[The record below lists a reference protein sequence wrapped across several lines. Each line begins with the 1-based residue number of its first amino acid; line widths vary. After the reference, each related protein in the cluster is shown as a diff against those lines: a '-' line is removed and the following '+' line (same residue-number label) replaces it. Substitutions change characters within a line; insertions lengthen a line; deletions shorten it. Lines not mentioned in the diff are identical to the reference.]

1 MIIIIPLGGVGK
13 RFSDLGY
20 TDPKPLIKVQ
30 GKEIFWVLDNLKLK
44 KR

>member
-30 GKEIFWVLDNLKLK
+30 GKEIIFGFG
-44 KR
+44 

>member
-30 GKEIFWVLDNLKLK
+30 GKETVSYTHL
-44 KR
+44 RAHET